1 MKFMIYTED
10 RVDGLETRLA
20 NRSAHL
26 EHLKAGESVKILGAG
41 PWLGADETPKGS
53 LLVVE
58 ANCIN
63 CVNAWLENDP
73 YVKAGLTAKT
83 LIHPLG
89 GWSDFAPASDARS
102 AKAGFFARLKS

>member
-1 MKFMIYTED
+1 MKFMIFTED
-10 RVDGLETRLA
+10 KVGGLKLRQA
-20 NRSAHL
+20 SRPAHL
-26 EHLKAGESVKILGAG
+26 EHLKADQSVSVLGAG
-41 PWLGADETPKGS
+41 PWLGEDEKPKGS

-83 LIHPLG
+83 TIHPLG
-89 GWSDFAPASDARS
+89 GWTETV
-102 AKAGFFARLKS
+102 GV